1 MDAKVFFFEC
11 QNNTWIS
18 KGFKDKRGCHKSK
31 HMSGNYIL
39 RLFLHHRKKSLIVC
53 WYCEWHFYKMVL
65 RGYGL
70 QNKLELHKYDVESI
84 HRNPCTMLFMFEPP
98 KQIPYLCKC
107 TLKYSI
113 LIYDGNEWM
122 QLTPH
127 VAKSIYISKGSLPV
141 PSQTIHWNGIRGRG
155 NDYKYVAH
163 VIQTQLINTSIT
175 APQMM
180 MVVAILVG
188 GSLVGLLKCRWWMSL
203 MPLMTGPS
211 EVWQTA
217 QHAARHIITPPLE
230 YISMISSVGAAWP
243 GWDEREMPQGS
254 LGPI

>member
-1 MDAKVFFFEC
+1 MVYRTSLSCTSMMRNQHIEIHALC
-11 QNNTWIS
+11 CLCLN
-18 KGFKDKRGCHKSK
+18 
-31 HMSGNYIL
+31 
-39 RLFLHHRKKSLIVC
+39 HH
-53 WYCEWHFYKMVL
+53 
-65 RGYGL
+65 
-70 QNKLELHKYDVESI
+70 
-84 HRNPCTMLFMFEPP
+84 TP

-107 TLKYSI
+107 TLKYTRFWYMMVI
-113 LIYDGNEWM
+113 NECNWRHTW
-122 QLTPH
+122 LK
-127 VAKSIYISKGSLPV
+127 VYISKGSLPV
-141 PSQTIHWNGIRGRG
+141 PSQTIHWNGVRGRC

-163 VIQTQLINTSIT
+163 VIQIQLINTSIT
-175 APQMM
+175 APPQM

-188 GSLVGLLKCRWWMSL
+188 GSLVGLLQCRWWMSL

-217 QHAARHIITPPLE
+217 QHAARHIITLPLE